1 LFSTNCEGQVRWS
14 QAIGGNGSGDSA
26 YNIALDSNNN
36 VYVGAR
42 VGFATNPLYPV
53 HFSPTEVLPV
63 PTNPNTVSDGWKTSF
78 IVKYDSNGDFVWK
91 KAVQGDVNQN
101 NFDSRIH
108 DIVMDS
114 QNKLHFIVVFAA
126 GTHLD
131 GLVNVPANT
140 YQYYLVKFNTV
151 TQQFDDVLLLPTTGQ
166 MEPQNT
172 RFAYDETSNIYYISS
187 IRESLMPFS
196 YNNEPI
202 INRSFVLAF
211 RGFNSSVGTD
221 GEEIWR
227 REIYSDPNSSGAI
240 QLNRVKSLAIDGNSD
255 LYIGGI
261 LGWDYNLG
269 TSVKIYDPS
278 DTTTDYTF
286 TPNAAT
292 LNMPFMAKFN
302 NQGAVQWVKTPELDT
317 NYTSN
322 TSLSVG
328 GIAFRGN
335 EVAMG
340 SSETYFKW
348 DNLSLNRPQYYQ
360 PDATLLRFNK
370 QTGATIAMHAIEG
383 GANNNQSMTVVAVDN
398 DGNYITGGNF
408 KGGLF
413 TNTGSNVPPVYSAGD
428 TDFFVAK
435 LAASVCGTAV
445 STEKFNNI
453 NVNVYP
459 NPTNDIV
466 NIETQETL
474 HNYEVYNVLGQQIQK
489 GMFGNNNQINLHGA
503 TTGTYFIK
511 VTTTQGSTA
520 TVKVVKK

>member
-1 LFSTNCEGQVRWS
+1 MKNKLHKSNTLCHAELDSASHPVCHSVGVSINKTPTFQIAKLPNFQIFSLFFIFSSFFSNAQNYNWDWAVSGGGMQGADYIYDVKVGSDNNYYFIGSMHGTIGVQLNGDPVDVFNSSLGGEDIFLFSTNCEGQVRWS

-36 VYVGAR
+36 VYVGAL

-383 GANNNQSMTVVAVDN
+383 G
-398 DGNYITGGNF
+398 G
-408 KGGLF
+408 K
-413 TNTGSNVPPVYSAGD
+413 
-428 TDFFVAK
+428 
-435 LAASVCGTAV
+435 
-445 STEKFNNI
+445 
-453 NVNVYP
+453 
-459 NPTNDIV
+459 
-466 NIETQETL
+466 
-474 HNYEVYNVLGQQIQK
+474 
-489 GMFGNNNQINLHGA
+489 
-503 TTGTYFIK
+503 
-511 VTTTQGSTA
+511 
-520 TVKVVKK
+520 